1 MRRGQAAV
9 PVGDSARSA
18 SAAAAR
24 GTERRRP
31 LTSLAVVTASR
42 HTGTGP
48 SRRTPGNTSH
58 ANPLSR
64 TKSRHTRPHGRLAIT
79 TPSAAG
85 LAGRGRW
92 LRRPGKPAAG
102 GAGASEGRTRPFG
115 GVTDACRPGGRG
127 DSRHTRS
134 CPNSSSRTPRTLVSH
149 TFPEAEAAAAG
160 PSGPAMAECKATATA
175 RDRWPAQAA
184 SSRRGAQP
192 RPGANAPHPALQL
205 PVTRSFWMDRMRL
218 RAASQLAR
226 LPVMTMVSELL
237 FSAGRSIL
245 VLLSSRIYDRGE
257 RAGGVSAGRPGW
269 GGAPR
274 AAGGGSRLQ
283 TPPRAVGGRHL
294 LDVRASFPDDVL
306 VELLE
311 DRNRDR
317 VAVLH
322 LRNRSDGSH
331 QSRHRAGDPAVPKGS
346 IERQDS
352 APEQAPS
359 ASPSRL
365 GGLPRT
371 GTTTTQPGP
380 PEPTR
385 HSPVSSHRAC
395 HPRCRVHD
403 PEAVRS
409 GLVPLTSAPG

>member
-1 MRRGQAAV
+1 
-9 PVGDSARSA
+9 
-18 SAAAAR
+18 
-24 GTERRRP
+24 
-31 LTSLAVVTASR
+31 
-42 HTGTGP
+42 
-48 SRRTPGNTSH
+48 
-58 ANPLSR
+58 
-64 TKSRHTRPHGRLAIT
+64 
-79 TPSAAG
+79 
-85 LAGRGRW
+85 
-92 LRRPGKPAAG
+92 
-102 GAGASEGRTRPFG
+102 
-115 GVTDACRPGGRG
+115 
-127 DSRHTRS
+127 
-134 CPNSSSRTPRTLVSH
+134 
-149 TFPEAEAAAAG
+149 
-160 PSGPAMAECKATATA
+160 MAECKATATA
-175 RDRWPAQAA
+175 RDRRPAQAA

-274 AAGGGSRLQ
+274 AGEGGPRLQ
-283 TPPRAVGGRHL
+283 TPPRAVGRRHL

-331 QSRHRAGDPAVPKGS
+331 QSRHRAGDRAVPKGS